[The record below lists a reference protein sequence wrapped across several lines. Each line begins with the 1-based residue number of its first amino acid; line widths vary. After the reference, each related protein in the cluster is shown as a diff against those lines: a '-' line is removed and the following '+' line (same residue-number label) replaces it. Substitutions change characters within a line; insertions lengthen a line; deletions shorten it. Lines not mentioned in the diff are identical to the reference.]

1 MSKRQTVK
9 FDLRLSD
16 SDRRKSTLDGLTVA
30 AAQMITV
37 TTMCEMQLVFFERG
51 LSKNTSCISHG
62 VVELSAGFP
71 SCLIQ
76 GGRKL
81 TLSLK
86 FAILFDFL
94 HEVFIVHPE
103 QGLNFG

>member
-1 MSKRQTVK
+1 MSNWQTLK

-86 FAILFDFL
+86 FAIVFDFL
-94 HEVFIVHPE
+94 HEVFIFHPE
-103 QGLNFG
+103 QGFNFG